1 MTIAPKIKFDAVDQL
16 PPQERD
22 EIVDLLQARYG
33 DDKPGLPPYWN
44 DTLAGI
50 LAHRSVRG
58 YLPTPLPQ
66 GALELIVAAAQSAAT
81 SSNLQAWSVVAVK
94 DKDRKSRLAALAGN
108 QKHIEQTPLFLVF
121 LADLSRLDRIAQ
133 DRGLRSEA
141 HEYLESLLVA
151 VIDAA
156 LAAQNAVVAAESLGL
171 GSVYIGAIRNK
182 PVEIAA
188 ELGLPPNVL
197 AVFGLCLGYPDESAA
212 SGVKPRLPQSLVLHK
227 ERYNSES
234 PAQALEAY
242 DREIRKFQK
251 AQGIAETDWT
261 QQALDRVKS
270 AGSLKG
276 RDRLS
281 EALRKL
287 GFGLR

>member
-1 MTIAPKIKFDAVDQL
+1 MTIAPKIKFDAADKLSQ
-16 PPQERD
+16 QARD
-22 EIVDLLQARYG
+22 EIIDLFKARYG
-33 DDKPGLPPYWN
+33 GDAQDLPPHWN
-44 DTLAGI
+44 DTLAAI
-50 LAHRSVRG
+50 LSHRSVRS

-81 SSNLQAWSVVAVK
+81 SSNLQVWSVVAVE

-108 QKHIEQTPLFLVF
+108 QKQIEQAPLFLLF

-133 DRGLRSEA
+133 DRGLRAEA
-141 HEYLESLLVA
+141 HDYLESLLVA
-151 VIDAA
+151 VIDAT

-182 PVEIAA
+182 PVDVAA

-212 SGVKPRLPQSLVLHK
+212 SGVKPRLPQSLVLHR
-227 ERYNSES
+227 ERYNSEI
-234 PAQALEAY
+234 PAQALENY
-242 DREIRKFQK
+242 DQEIRKFQK
-251 AQGIAETDWT
+251 TQGIPEIDWT

-270 AGSLKG
+270 AASLKG